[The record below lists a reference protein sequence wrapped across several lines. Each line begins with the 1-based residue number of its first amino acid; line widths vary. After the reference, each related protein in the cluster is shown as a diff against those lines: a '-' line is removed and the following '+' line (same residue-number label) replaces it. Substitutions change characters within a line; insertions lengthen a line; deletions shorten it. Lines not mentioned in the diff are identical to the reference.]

1 MSEWLVVVNP
11 AAGRKPTT
19 ADFIRDSLR
28 TADVEGEI
36 VVPISAEDTSTVIE
50 EAAGQGR
57 RRIAVS
63 GGDGTVNLAINAL
76 MRADSSR
83 RPILG
88 VLPGG
93 TGCDLLKTFAL
104 PQDIPGAARH
114 LAGETTYD
122 IDIVALEG
130 DWGTRYFAN
139 VAQVGVGA
147 AAAETAPKISRRLG
161 VLRYPAAFGVRLPRF
176 PKARVVITTEKRR
189 YESDA
194 LAVLMANAQFFAG
207 GWNVAPRAT
216 LMDGVLDIQVVN
228 ARKTQAPALVPK
240 VIKGTHLADPAV
252 RRFTAA
258 EFSIETDRPWPLEAD
273 GDWMGNTPVRGRVVP
288 AAIRLKI

>member
-1 MSEWLVVVNP
+1 MSGWLVVVNP

-19 ADFIRDSLR
+19 ESLVKE
-28 TADVEGEI
+28 ALSAAGVKGEI
-36 VVPISAEDTSTVIE
+36 VVPGSADETRAVIE
-50 EAAGQGR
+50 QAAAQGR
-57 RRIAVS
+57 SRIAVS
-63 GGDGTVNLAINAL
+63 GGDGTVNLAVNAL
-76 MRADSSR
+76 MSLDSAH

-104 PQDIPGAARH
+104 PQDIGGAAQH
-114 LAGETTYD
+114 LAGDDTYD

-130 DWGTRYFAN
+130 EWGNRYFAN
-139 VAQVGVGA
+139 VAQAGVGA

-161 VLRYPAAFGVRLPRF
+161 VVRYPAAFGFRLPRF
-176 PKARVVITTEKRR
+176 PKAHVKITTESRV
-189 YESDA
+189 YESEA
-194 LAVLMANAQFFAG
+194 LAVLLANAQFFAG

-216 LMDGVLDIQVVN
+216 LMDGVLDIQVIN
-228 ARKTQAPALVPK
+228 ARKSQAPALVPK

-258 EFSIETDRPWPLEAD
+258 EFAIETDRPWPLEAD
-273 GDWMGNTPVRGRVVP
+273 GDWLGNTPVRGRVVP

>member
-1 MSEWLVVVNP
+1 MSDWLVVVNP

-19 ADFIRDSLR
+19 ESLVGDALR
-28 TADVEGEI
+28 AAGLEAEI
-36 VVPISAEDTSTVIE
+36 VVPHSADETRSVIE
-50 EAAGQGR
+50 QAAAQGR
-57 RRIAVS
+57 SRIAVS
-63 GGDGTVNLAINAL
+63 GGDGTVNLAVNAL
-76 MRADSSR
+76 MSLEPAY

-104 PQDIPGAARH
+104 PQDIRGAARH
-114 LAGETTYD
+114 LAGDDTYD
-122 IDIVALEG
+122 IDIVAIEG
-130 DWGTRYFAN
+130 EWGSTYFAN
-139 VAQVGVGA
+139 VAQAGVGA

-161 VLRYPAAFGVRLPRF
+161 KVRYPAAFGVRLPRF
-176 PKARVVITTEKRR
+176 PRAHVKITTERR
-189 YESDA
+189 VYESDA
-194 LAVLMANAQFFAG
+194 LAVLLANAQFFAG

-216 LMDGVLDIQVVN
+216 LMDGVLDIQVIN
-228 ARKTQAPALVPK
+228 ARKSQAPALVPK

-258 EFSIETDRPWPLEAD
+258 EFSIETDRPWPFEAD
-273 GDWMGNTPVRGRVVP
+273 GDWLGNTPVRGRVVP